1 MPKTKLRDV
10 DALKHA
16 EKRAFIP
23 STEAEGSEKGN
34 PLVQQKAILEL
45 PKNPIVERGQDP
57 ELYWKDKYGVDDD
70 SREPLRTASPPL
82 YRHEHIEPETL
93 IHQFYRFRESSDTA
107 EQESLLE
114 SFGNLRALD
123 AEQTVAD
130 YYKHSDTWKNRLILG
145 DSLHVMASLLNLEG
159 MAGKV
164 QCIYIDPPYGIKYNS
179 NWQMKMNDRTV
190 KDGKDEHLSHEPEQ
204 IKAYRDTWEKAI
216 HSYLSYLRD
225 RLLVARDLLTESGSC
240 FVQISDENVH
250 LVRCLMDEVFGSGN
264 FVSQITYST
273 TSNLVSSTLNS
284 ACDYLLWYCKNKET
298 IKYRNLFIEK
308 SDPLSDNKTKYDQ
321 IELSDGTR
329 RPLTLD
335 EKQRK
340 VPMPLNSKIFRIG
353 DASSQDS
360 PKELQPF
367 EFKNKIFHAPKSRHW
382 TANYPQG
389 MERIAKVN
397 RLIESGNT
405 LGYIRYFN
413 DFPFQS
419 YNNIWN
425 DIGGT
430 VQSRSDPKVY
440 VVQTGTSLIQ
450 RCLLMTTDPGDLV
463 LDPTCGGGTTAFVA
477 EQWGRRWIT
486 IDTSRI
492 ALNIAK
498 ARLSTAVFPAYY
510 LYSDVSVGT
519 ETKNGKIKKTVA
531 LKPQPER
538 VSDVRQGFVYEEVPH
553 ITLKSLANDEPP
565 DTETLYDR
573 PLQDT
578 KKFRVAGPF
587 TVETLQ
593 SLDVRPL
600 AALTTTTQRLDE
612 TAFTQ
617 RVLEGL
623 RTAGIKND
631 RKDERMQFTRI
642 DLREGDARLHAEG
655 FWQSSDG
662 ECKAYIHIGP
672 QFGAV
677 SKLAVSE
684 AVKACRKRA
693 DADALVILGFA
704 FESDIEGGAQTTSQG
719 TFDLIKVRMNDD
731 LLQEGLRKD
740 PKAGSFITIG
750 EPDIA
755 LVRSEDGRTA
765 HVEIRGLD
773 MYDPIRREARA
784 RDVEDIAYWMLDD
797 DYDDANFVVRS
808 MFFCGGDKDDY
819 DAWKKKLSEAAER
832 NLKEAA
838 KRKAENTLRIEL
850 DDEMFSRIYGHESQ
864 PIEYRKGRRI
874 AVKVIS
880 QFGEE
885 AMKVLEMK

>member
-23 STEAEGSEKGN
+23 STEAEGSEQDN
-34 PLVQQKAILEL
+34 PLVRQKSVLEL

-57 ELYWKDKYGVDDD
+57 ELYWLDKYGKNDD
-70 SREPLRTASPPL
+70 SREPLRTDSPPL

-114 SFGNLRALD
+114 SFGNLRDLD

-204 IKAYRDTWEKAI
+204 IKAYRDTWELAI

-264 FVSQITYST
+264 FVSLITVKKTAGLGTDMIPSIT
-273 TSNLVSSTLNS
+273 
-284 ACDYLLWYCKNKET
+284 DYVIWYARNKEVL
-298 IKYRNLFIEK
+298 KYRPLFREK
-308 SDPLSDNKTKYDQ
+308 SLEGDQ
-321 IELSDGTR
+321 AYSMIQDSNGAVRRMTIEENNNHKLL
-329 RPLTLD
+329 P
-335 EKQRK
+335 EAAE
-340 VPMPLNSKIFRIG
+340 IFRYQILLSAG
-353 DASSQDS
+353 RTESCIYPIAFQGKTYM
-360 PKELQPF
+360 P
-367 EFKNKIFHAPKSRHW
+367 
-382 TANYPQG
+382 TANRSWATNLAG
-389 MERIAKVN
+389 VT
-397 RLIESGNT
+397 RLIEKNRVAQTGTT
-405 LGYIRYFN
+405 LSYIRFAN
-413 DFPFQS
+413 DFPLNLLPNFWDDTAS
-419 YNNIWN
+419 GSGM
-425 DIGGT
+425 D
-430 VQSRSDPKVY
+430 KLY
-440 VVQTGTSLIQ
+440 VVQTNAKVIQ

-463 LDPTCGGGTTAFVA
+463 LDPTCGSGTTAFVA

-486 IDTSRI
+486 MDTSRI

-531 LKPQPER
+531 IKPQAER

-593 SLDVRPL
+593 SLDVRPPS
-600 AALTTTTQRLDE
+600 ALKGGGERLSE
-612 TAFTQ
+612 TALTQ

-642 DLREGDARLHAEG
+642 DLRDGDERLHAEG
-655 FWQSSDG
+655 FWQSSEG
-662 ECKAYIHIGP
+662 ECKAYFYIGP

-677 SKLAVSE
+677 STIAVSE
-684 AVKACRKRA
+684 AIKSCRRRK

-704 FESDIEGGAQTTSQG
+704 FESNIEGGAQTTSQG

-755 LVRSEDGRTA
+755 LTRSEDGATA
-765 HVEIRGLD
+765 LVEIRGLD

-819 DAWKKKLSEAAER
+819 DAWKKKLD
-832 NLKEAA
+832 EAA
-838 KRKAENTLRIEL
+838 KRNLNTAARRRAENTLRIEL